1 MYSSYALALWY
12 ASTLVKAGHA
22 TFGNTIKMLMV
33 LIFAA
38 FGVAETVAMAP
49 DFVKSSQSLASV
61 FQLLDRKTKIDP
73 DSPVGEQVRIKHNPL
88 QLIPFSAA
96 PPSVLLCSR
105 LLRAYKD

>member
-1 MYSSYALALWY
+1 MAGIGYGASQFFMYSSYALALWY

-61 FQLLDRKTKIDP
+61 FQILDRKTKIDP
-73 DSPVGEQVRIKHNPL
+73 DSPAGEQVRTR
-88 QLIPFSAA
+88 SM
-96 PPSVLLCSR
+96 LL
-105 LLRAYKD
+105 